1 MGLAVYGGLADA
13 DALARAAGFARDI
26 VSAQLFFT
34 CSCAVY
40 AKVQHA
46 LNSHLPAVAF
56 PVFSMRAR
64 RHAPGRVHAT
74 TFSLFGGQIAL
85 HCSQRI
91 LASMGRC
98 FRLWSSFGALLK
110 QSARCNTAVRLRSR
124 FLGIWRG
131 RLIRGR

>member
-1 MGLAVYGGLADA
+1 MGLAAAGGLTDA

-46 LNSHLPAVAF
+46 LNNHLPAEAF
-56 PVFSMRAR
+56 PVFLMRAR
-64 RHAPGRVHAT
+64 RHAPGRVHTA

-91 LASMGRC
+91 LASVGRC
-98 FRLWSSFGALLK
+98 FRLF
-110 QSARCNTAVRLRSR
+110 
-124 FLGIWRG
+124 
-131 RLIRGR
+131 